1 MILLVSQALNSG
13 LAFISDSQVLLGFHA
28 CKRVAIL
35 WLLNSWLYG
44 DCLFLSGYPYG
55 SFKSDIEPSVS
66 VNMSFAALLFPY
78 GLI

>member
-13 LAFISDSQVLLGFHA
+13 LAFISDSQVLLGFRA
-28 CKRVAIL
+28 CKRVAIYVSWGSIIL

-55 SFKSDIEPSVS
+55 SFKSDIEHL
-66 VNMSFAALLFPY
+66 NLLFQ
-78 GLI
+78 